1 MEGET
6 EATPELQEATCR
18 CHPGSSVWCHWWG
31 KGVGTPFSNGDT
43 RGVYLLLT
51 LCQLLL
57 LLLQLL
63 LPFTSQNPAG
73 TPARGFLTPVS
84 GEKTQVKKCK

>member
-18 CHPGSSVWCHWWG
+18 RHPGSPVWCHWWG
-31 KGVGTPFSNGDT
+31 KGVGTPFSDGDT

-57 LLLQLL
+57 LVQLL
-63 LPFTSQNPAG
+63 LPFHLPE
-73 TPARGFLTPVS
+73 ARRYS
-84 GEKTQVKKCK
+84 CKRLPCSHFR